1 MNFLDVDPDAD
12 IYRIT
17 NARYFL
23 EDVCTN
29 RFTLIRI
36 TGAQWGDP
44 NENPLLNAT
53 YKTDAGEDLT
63 LGALTRDFFAS
74 CWSLRALGKPEDW
87 EAFAHGDPGIRVQT
101 TPRKLSKGFLHQ
113 ASDTF
118 ASLKYWMGRVQYL
131 PLDAIDEHFE
141 DPNWAKHLD
150 PSNETLVRSVL
161 KVRQNWKT
169 EEEVRLV
176 FDRMQN
182 DGWSNE
188 HALLQPSN
196 GAATR
201 LSLPFDWSQ
210 ASVKLYGGPDLHES
224 QLAQIR
230 RKIQRRKKN

>member
-23 EDVCTN
+23 EDVRMD

-36 TGAQWGDP
+36 NSAQWGDP

-53 YKTDAGEDLT
+53 FKTAAGEDLT
-63 LGALTRDFFAS
+63 LGVLTRDFFAS

-87 EAFAHGDPGIRVQT
+87 EAFAHGEPGIRIQT
-101 TPRKLSKGFLHQ
+101 TPRKLSNGFLHQ

-118 ASLKYWMGRVQYL
+118 ASLKHWMGRVHYL
-131 PLDAIDEHFE
+131 PLDMIDEHFD

-150 PSNETLVRSVL
+150 SSNETLVRSVL
-161 KVRQNWKT
+161 KLRQNWKT

-182 DGWSNE
+182 DAWSDE
-188 HALLQPSN
+188 HASLHPSN
-196 GAATR
+196 SAATR

-210 ASVKLYGGPDLHES
+210 TGVKLYGGPDLHEK

-230 RKIQRRKKN
+230 TSLHRQK